1 MRAIEVDGTETT
13 ILDKKS
19 EVNALERRYQIP
31 VGREIKGIKYILTGK
46 SGAGDFPGAW
56 AALAEIKA
64 LREKEVAIEA
74 VNVALDKPVTGSE
87 AQSGKPLSN
96 ITDGKEDT
104 LWISNGGVIPAN
116 AQIDLIN
123 SYFVENIELT
133 FEKEGLPFQFYV
145 DVIDSNNVVHTV
157 LDMRENDT
165 VIDRKYTI
173 PVGKNIKSID
183 VKITG
188 NNGQGNAY
196 LAWPAIAEVKAYSKQ
211 ENVAL
216 NAIVNPDTG
225 AALVDG
231 NETSG
236 IVIEAE
242 DAKEYVID
250 FGKIVD
256 INTIETI
263 GKADGGLKYTVEYR
277 SMEDENEWISFLDK
291 SANTNASE
299 KLLTELKNPVTTNAV
314 KVKFINESFIISEFK
329 AYKADT
335 TGKLLTYIGEL
346 EKTYNS
352 AIVGELSGQYPQEAK
367 DALLLA
373 INDAKD
379 ASTKGINSIEV
390 DQEIAKLKT
399 ALNSFYSQVVTINR
413 RPLLTAVSD
422 ANIVLNA
429 LKDTLNTDEKL
440 ESKAIIDDRIAKL
453 EAGIAEAN
461 GVYETKSVTQGQLN
475 EAEAKLRILIEEGYA
490 ELDAHNKY
498 KVELSIAEDRVNNA
512 VAGEGNGQYLQSD
525 IDVLKASIIKLKADY
540 EIAKTVEEVNS
551 ITESLKK
558 AVKDFEAKV
567 IEVNKES
574 LANAIADAEEVA
586 NNADGKYYSSAIEVF
601 INEINSAKAIFD
613 DANASQSSVNNA
625 VKYLLDAQ
633 AKLLEAILPDKT
645 ELKNLVND
653 ANTLVKKLQGYNSLK
668 DLKEELEDAIKNANI
683 VIENENATAE
693 QIAEVTNVLKNSIR
707 KSNDSIKE
715 FESVSKSELQDTID
729 KAEALNKKD
738 YTKNS
743 YSVLEEAIKE
753 AKKLINKKEVTQSE
767 VDAATARINN
777 AIKNLVKINQDNNG
791 GNNNG
796 GSNNSGSNNSG
807 NNNGSINNGSNN
819 SGNNNNGNSNLPQ
832 TGGASPIVTLV
843 LGSAVAAA
851 GGLFLK
857 KKKED

>member
-1 MRAIEVDGTETT
+1 M
-13 ILDKKS
+13 
-19 EVNALERRYQIP
+19 
-31 VGREIKGIKYILTGK
+31 
-46 SGAGDFPGAW
+46 
-56 AALAEIKA
+56 
-64 LREKEVAIEA
+64 
-74 VNVALDKPVTGSE
+74 
-87 AQSGKPLSN
+87 
-96 ITDGKEDT
+96 
-104 LWISNGGVIPAN
+104 
-116 AQIDLIN
+116 
-123 SYFVENIELT
+123 
-133 FEKEGLPFQFYV
+133 
-145 DVIDSNNVVHTV
+145 
-157 LDMRENDT
+157 
-165 VIDRKYTI
+165 
-173 PVGKNIKSID
+173 
-183 VKITG
+183 
-188 NNGQGNAY
+188 
-196 LAWPAIAEVKAYSKQ
+196 
-211 ENVAL
+211 
-216 NAIVNPDTG
+216 
-225 AALVDG
+225 
-231 NETSG
+231 
-236 IVIEAE
+236 
-242 DAKEYVID
+242 
-250 FGKIVD
+250 
-256 INTIETI
+256 
-263 GKADGGLKYTVEYR
+263 
-277 SMEDENEWISFLDK
+277 
-291 SANTNASE
+291 
-299 KLLTELKNPVTTNAV
+299 
-314 KVKFINESFIISEFK
+314 
-329 AYKADT
+329 
-335 TGKLLTYIGEL
+335 
-346 EKTYNS
+346 
-352 AIVGELSGQYPQEAK
+352 
-367 DALLLA
+367 
-373 INDAKD
+373 
-379 ASTKGINSIEV
+379 
-390 DQEIAKLKT
+390 
-399 ALNSFYSQVVTINR
+399 
-413 RPLLTAVSD
+413 
-422 ANIVLNA
+422 
-429 LKDTLNTDEKL
+429 
-440 ESKAIIDDRIAKL
+440 
-453 EAGIAEAN
+453 
-461 GVYETKSVTQGQLN
+461 
-475 EAEAKLRILIEEGYA
+475 
-490 ELDAHNKY
+490 
-498 KVELSIAEDRVNNA
+498 
-512 VAGEGNGQYLQSD
+512 
-525 IDVLKASIIKLKADY
+525 
-540 EIAKTVEEVNS
+540 EEVNS